1 VASRPSE
8 PVRSSRPSEPV
19 RSSRPSEPVR
29 SSRPSEPL
37 RSNARQNR
45 ERILAVAHEALIA
58 SSDASLNSI
67 AKRAGVGIATVYRH
81 FPTREALVLEVYR
94 HEVTQ
99 LAEAAP
105 ALLASNPPLDA
116 LRKWMDR
123 LAHYGMTKAG
133 LAEALNNAST
143 SHDSLAAESYGPVI
157 GALSLLL
164 KANEEAGTIRPGLD
178 PDDVLLILG
187 FLWRIDPKSDW
198 RARADRLLGLLMDGL
213 RAGAPGP
220 AR

>member
-1 VASRPSE
+1 MMESYRRELRTESYPLRRYVIGEHSDKQSGSRLREEGVASRPSE

-45 ERILAVAHEALIA
+45 DRILAVAHEALIA

-105 ALLASNPPLDA
+105 ALLASHPPLDA

-123 LAHYGMTKAG
+123 LAH
-133 LAEALNNAST
+133 
-143 SHDSLAAESYGPVI
+143 
-157 GALSLLL
+157 
-164 KANEEAGTIRPGLD
+164 
-178 PDDVLLILG
+178 
-187 FLWRIDPKSDW
+187 
-198 RARADRLLGLLMDGL
+198 
-213 RAGAPGP
+213 
-220 AR
+220 

>member
-1 VASRPSE
+1 VA
-8 PVRSSRPSEPV
+8 
-19 RSSRPSEPVR
+19 
-29 SSRPSEPL
+29 SRPSEPL

-67 AKRAGVGIATVYRH
+67 AKGAGVGIATVYRH

-94 HEVTQ
+94 HEVQQ

-105 ALLASNPPLDA
+105 ALLASHPPLDA
-116 LRKWMDR
+116 LRAWMDR

-133 LAEALNNAST
+133 LAEALNTAST

-157 GALSLLL
+157 GALSMLL
-164 KANEEAGTIRPGLD
+164 KANEEAGTVRPGLD

-198 RARADRLLGLLMDGL
+198 RSRADRLLGLLMDGL

-220 AR
+220 AGVSATPAARSRPRVSRRPAR